1 MSIYKKKK
9 HVPEFGAFFCFYQ
22 QVAICYLKSTNTHKE
37 NIYFC
42 IFNVRFLYVYSTSD
56 MFS

>member
-1 MSIYKKKK
+1 MLQDL
-9 HVPEFGAFFCFYQ
+9 VLFFCLY

>member
-1 MSIYKKKK
+1 MFQNLVLFSVYT
-9 HVPEFGAFFCFYQ
+9 G
-22 QVAICYLKSTNTHKE
+22 VAISYLKSTNTHKE